1 MFSFTAKP
9 RQVEAWQYFKDVGTE
24 TACIPRWAI
33 QLVLDGI
40 IFSTISK
47 EEYLLKE
54 GTSQSTLL
62 ESGDW
67 IVKDGD
73 NYTHFTNDK
82 FHEWYTP
89 TV

>member
-1 MFSFTAKP
+1 MFSYTAKP
-9 RQVEAWQYFKDVGTE
+9 REVEAWQYFKDVGTE

-40 IFSTISK
+40 IWSSAGAAQDYIAQEAK
-47 EEYLLKE
+47 KVPLM
-54 GTSQSTLL
+54 
-62 ESGDW
+62 SGDW

>member
-1 MFSFTAKP
+1 MFSYTTKP

-33 QLVLDGI
+33 QLVLDGQLY
-40 IFSTISK
+40 SHAK
-47 EEYLLKE
+47 EDFLMK
-54 GTSQSTLL
+54 GSVSIML

-73 NYTHFTNDK
+73 KYTHFTNEQ